1 MFTQLKYPHE
11 IAKDIAQQEKS
22 KRKRRKITQKELSE
36 RSGVSL
42 ASIKR
47 FEQTGEISFV
57 SLLQIAVVLDELD
70 SFASLFEGKK
80 YESIQEVINERNQF
94 IRSKNSRRRRTP

>member
-22 KRKRRKITQKELSE
+22 KRKRRKITQKELSM

-57 SLLQIAVVLDELD
+57 SLLQIAAILDELD
-70 SFASLFEGKK
+70 SFANLFEGIE
-80 YESIQEVINERNQF
+80 YQSIQEVINERNQSS
-94 IRSKNSRRRRTP
+94 RSKDRR

>member
-11 IAKDIAQQEKS
+11 VAKDIAQQEKR

-57 SLLQIAVVLDELD
+57 SLLQIAAILDELD
-70 SFASLFEGKK
+70 SFANLFEGGK
-80 YESIQEVINERNQF
+80 YESIQEVINERNQSS
-94 IRSKNSRRRRTP
+94 RSEDRR

>member
-11 IAKDIAQQEKS
+11 IAKDIALQEKN
-22 KRKRRKITQKELSE
+22 KRKRRKITQKELSM

-57 SLLQIAVVLDELD
+57 SLLQIAAILDELD
-70 SFASLFEGKK
+70 SFARLFEGIE
-80 YESIQEVINERNQF
+80 YESIQEVINERNQ
-94 IRSKNSRRRRTP
+94 SS